1 MYQVSKNNV
10 EEMKIQIESK
20 PVGMARI
27 DKTLVIAG
35 MDNTIKAFT
44 LKGKRSYQVQLP
56 EQIVSINAMPVL
68 KGSNKQNLLVAL
80 KSGEVRLYSTKT
92 LIDKL

>member
-1 MYQVSKNNV
+1 
-10 EEMKIQIESK
+10 
-20 PVGMARI
+20 MARI

-44 LKGKRSYQVQLP
+44 LKGKRSYQVQPP
-56 EQIVSINAMPVL
+56 EQIVSINSMPVL

-92 LIDKL
+92 LMDKL